1 MFKYS
6 KGGITVL
13 GVLDRRRI
21 KSNGQYPVKIEVI
34 YRRRQKYFSA
44 GVDMSEE
51 EWLAGPQQ
59 GAAECKF
66 KEVEN
71 CFESVVEN
79 VCILL
84 SSGRL
89 SLETLAEAGP
99 GPKQGTLNS
108 YLRKMADE
116 FREAGK
122 INSYYRC
129 RSTLRNVEKF
139 AGANVRFSDVTVPW
153 LKACEQFWLRDGKN
167 FTSVSIYMKTV
178 KCVLNRAVSEGA
190 PISGQMPFGK
200 GRYLIPK
207 GVTRKLALSK
217 DQISKIIRYRGDR
230 RLEKFR
236 DLWLFS
242 YLCNGINFKDM
253 LLLKYRNVISGEICF
268 VRAKTESA
276 YGASKVVRAVITQ
289 EMAEIISRWGNPY
302 DGDPETFIFPYANGI
317 EGDFAVAN
325 MVRKVICMCNL
336 AMKKIA
342 GILEIPKFTTYA
354 ARHSFA
360 TVLLKSGVNI
370 MFISECLGHSSLS
383 VTETYLAGFDHDD
396 RIRNAAFL
404 TDL

>member
-21 KSNGQYPVKIEVI
+21 KSNGLYPVKIEVI
-34 YRRRQKYFSA
+34 YRRRQKYFSS
-44 GVDMSEE
+44 GVDMSED
-51 EWLAGPQQ
+51 EWDAGPLQ
-59 GAAECKF
+59 GTDGYKF
-66 KEVEN
+66 SEVRK
-71 CFESVVEN
+71 CFEAVVEN
-79 VCILL
+79 VSRQL
-84 SSGRL
+84 SSG
-89 SLETLAEAGP
+89 SFSIETLEGTGSKCVTVNAYLENMAE
-99 GPKQGTLNS
+99 
-108 YLRKMADE
+108 E
-116 FREAGK
+116 FRLAGR

-139 AGANVRFSDVTVPW
+139 AGRNILFSDITVIW
-153 LKACEQFWLRDGKN
+153 LKSCEQFWLRDGKN
-167 FTSVSIYMKTV
+167 FTTVSIYMKTV
-178 KCVLNRAVSEGA
+178 KCALNRAVADGCLFA
-190 PISGQMPFGK
+190 GQMPFGK
-200 GRYLIPK
+200 GGYLIPK
-207 GVTRKLALSK
+207 GVSRKLALSK
-217 DQISKIIRYRGDR
+217 DQISKIIRYKGDL
-230 RLEKFR
+230 RLERYR

-253 LLLKYRNVISGEICF
+253 LLLKYRNVIGGEICF
-268 VRAKTESA
+268 VRSKTESS
-276 YGASKVVRAVITQ
+276 YSSSKVVRAVMTS
-289 EMAEIISRWGNPY
+289 EMSEIISRWGNHP
-302 DGDPETFIFPYANGI
+302 DGNPDTFIFPYANGI

-336 AMKKIA
+336 ALKKIA
-342 GILEIPKFTTYA
+342 ESLEIPRFTTYA

-370 MFISECLGHSSLS
+370 KFISECLGHSSLS

>member
-21 KSNGQYPVKIEVI
+21 KSNGLYPVKIEVI

-44 GVDMSEE
+44 GVDMSED
-51 EWLAGPQQ
+51 EWTAGPMQ
-59 GAAECKF
+59 GVDDHKFREVRRRFEAA
-66 KEVEN
+66 
-71 CFESVVEN
+71 VEN
-79 VCILL
+79 VSVLL
-84 SSGRL
+84 SSGRFSIEAL
-89 SLETLAEAGP
+89 AETGPRCGTVNAYLETMAE
-99 GPKQGTLNS
+99 
-108 YLRKMADE
+108 E
-116 FREAGK
+116 FRLAGR

-139 AGANVRFSDVTVPW
+139 AGRDVLFTDITVPW
-153 LKACEQFWLRDGKN
+153 LKSCEQFWLRDGKN
-167 FTSVSIYMKTV
+167 FTTVSIYMKTV
-178 KCVLNRAVSEGA
+178 KCVMNRAMSDGCLA
-190 PISGQMPFGK
+190 AGRMPFGK
-200 GRYLIPK
+200 GGYLIPK

-217 DQISKIIRYRGDR
+217 DQIRKIIKYKGDR
-230 RLEKFR
+230 RLERYR

-253 LLLKYRNVISGEICF
+253 LLLKYRNVINGEVCF
-268 VRAKTESA
+268 VRSKTESA
-276 YGASKVVRAVITQ
+276 YGSSKVVRAVMTS
-289 EMAEIISRWGNPY
+289 EMAEIISRWGNPS
-302 DGDPETFIFPYANGI
+302 DGDPDTFIFPYANGI

-336 AMKKIA
+336 ALKKIA
-342 GILEIPKFTTYA
+342 QTLGIPKFTTYA

-370 MFISECLGHSSLS
+370 KFISECLGHSSLA

-396 RIRNAAFL
+396 RMRNAAFL

>member
-13 GVLDRRRI
+13 CVLDRRRI
-21 KSNGQYPVKIEVI
+21 KSNGLYPVKIEVI
-34 YRRRQKYFSA
+34 YRRRQKYFSV

-51 EWLAGPQQ
+51 DWLAYPMQEMDDYRYTEI
-59 GAAECKF
+59 AK
-66 KEVEN
+66 
-71 CFESVVEN
+71 CFDSVVEN
-79 VCILL
+79 VDCLL
-84 SSGRL
+84 YAGRF
-89 SLETLAEAGP
+89 SFDALEEVCSR
-99 GPKQGTLNS
+99 S
-108 YLRKMADE
+108 YHRNVNTYLEKMADE
-116 FREAGK
+116 FRSAGK

-139 AGANVRFSDVTVPW
+139 AGNCVQFTDITVSW
-153 LKACEQFWLRDGKN
+153 LKSCEQFWLRDGKN
-167 FTSVSIYMKTV
+167 FTTVSIYMKTV
-178 KCVLNRAVSEGA
+178 KCVLNRAAADGCLFT
-190 PISGQMPFGK
+190 GKMPFGK
-200 GRYLIPK
+200 GRYVIPK

-217 DQISKIIRYRGDR
+217 DQISKIIRYKGDR
-230 RLEKFR
+230 RLERYR

-253 LLLKYRNVISGEICF
+253 LLLRYRNIINGEICF
-268 VRAKTESA
+268 VRSKTESA
-276 YGASKVVRAVITQ
+276 YGSSKVVRAVVTS
-289 EMAEIISRWGNPY
+289 EMAGIISRWGNPS
-302 DGDPETFIFPYANGI
+302 DEGPDTFIFPYANGI

-336 AMKKIA
+336 ALKKIA
-342 GILEIPKFTTYA
+342 ESLDIPKFTTYA

-370 MFISECLGHSSLS
+370 KFISESLGHSSLT